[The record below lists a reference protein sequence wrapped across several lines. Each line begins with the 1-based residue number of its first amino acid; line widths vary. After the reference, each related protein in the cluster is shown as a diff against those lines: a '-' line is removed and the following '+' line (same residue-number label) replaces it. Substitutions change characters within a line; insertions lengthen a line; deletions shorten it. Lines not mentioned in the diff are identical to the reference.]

1 MFFKNL
7 LHYAVLDRKDDIVK
21 LLITKGNVDVN
32 AMNTVKLL
40 NNHF

>member
-7 LHYAVLDRKDDIVK
+7 LHYAVLDHKDDIVK
-21 LLITKGNVDVN
+21 LLITTENADVN
-32 AMNTVKLL
+32 AVNKVKLL